1 MPSKTYSSSAASSYS
16 SQPPGLRLIHILTG
30 PRGGSG
36 GGGGAGSANGIQSL
50 SLRSLNR
57 DEDGLSVVLD
67 ELRDLA
73 RDAVQVWIS
82 VIGEGGD

>member
-1 MPSKTYSSSAASSYS
+1 MSSKSNSAVATSYS
-16 SQPPGLRLIHILTG
+16 NSTPGLRLIRVLTG

-36 GGGGAGSANGIQSL
+36 GGGGIGSQSL

-57 DEDGLSVVLD
+57 EEDGLSGVLD

-73 RDAVQVWIS
+73 RDATQV
-82 VIGEGGD
+82 